1 MSEISKYDWR
11 GYQPWGNFGD
21 GKWRLASGTNT
32 GGRPNYQNSIVEPA
46 STLAELYERML
57 KYDTAKHLHDAASL
71 RRLIEDARPVDL
83 DLMLPSVDDVEAR
96 GQIDIDD
103 DLARLP
109 AFTLHVGL
117 HVQRDPTGHRMVF
130 MTTADGKMTI
140 TIARANPW
148 PSLTNHKLMLLIRP
162 EMPPF
167 ECAAD
172 AFFWLKEHP

>member
-1 MSEISKYDWR
+1 MSEINKYNWC

-21 GKWRLASGTNT
+21 GKWRLASGTNAF
-32 GGRPNYQNSIVEPA
+32 GRPNYQDSIVEPA
-46 STLAELYERML
+46 STLAELHERML
-57 KYDTAKHLHDAASL
+57 EYDTAKYLHDMTRA
-71 RRLIEDARPVDL
+71 RLQEDARAVDF
-83 DLMLPSVDDVEAR
+83 DLVLPSVDDVEAR
-96 GQIDIDD
+96 GQIDIDV

-130 MTTADGKMTI
+130 MTTADGEMTI

-148 PSLTNHKLMLLIRP
+148 PNLLNHGHMLLIRP